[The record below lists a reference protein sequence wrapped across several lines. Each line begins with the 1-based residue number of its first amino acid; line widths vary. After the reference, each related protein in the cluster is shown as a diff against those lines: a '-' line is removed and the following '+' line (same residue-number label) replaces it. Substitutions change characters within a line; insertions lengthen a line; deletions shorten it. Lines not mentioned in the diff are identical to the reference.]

1 MNKYPAFFLLFFSGI
16 LFSLLFELRWYYIL
30 FISIL
35 YFLVLFYIRKY
46 HQKQKEEL
54 ELFRFI
60 NSYMSQISQSFVR
73 SKNILSALQETATTF
88 PSNPLQ
94 GHLLE
99 SIEILLLEGGDILSA
114 EKKALDYLERIAPC
128 ERLHTLHEFMRL
140 AENQGGD
147 CQKEFIL
154 LEKMRLVWERT
165 MLKYHQLLTE
175 TRNFTV
181 LLYAFML
188 FICIF
193 VLHAFPIELSILQLE
208 FIQITNCILVSLLV
222 VFYALLDKQL
232 CCQLLRPPSKMDT
245 KKELESAFPKWLFD
259 LMLLMQR
266 NSVESAILQSLSTAP
281 EILQPEL
288 QKLSESLIAYP
299 GEITVFTTFLADY
312 ELPQVEMNMRKL
324 YALSIGA
331 EEKADSINFMIEAN
345 MDSLMHSE
353 EKRYELK
360 GGISTLFQFLP
371 LLVVSF
377 GMLIYCAAIIFVS
390 LSHINHL
397 FE

>member
-1 MNKYPAFFLLFFSGI
+1 
-16 LFSLLFELRWYYIL
+16 
-30 FISIL
+30 
-35 YFLVLFYIRKY
+35 
-46 HQKQKEEL
+46 
-54 ELFRFI
+54 
-60 NSYMSQISQSFVR
+60 
-73 SKNILSALQETATTF
+73 
-88 PSNPLQ
+88 
-94 GHLLE
+94 
-99 SIEILLLEGGDILSA
+99 
-114 EKKALDYLERIAPC
+114 
-128 ERLHTLHEFMRL
+128 
-140 AENQGGD
+140 
-147 CQKEFIL
+147 
-154 LEKMRLVWERT
+154 
-165 MLKYHQLLTE
+165 
-175 TRNFTV
+175 
-181 LLYAFML
+181 
-188 FICIF
+188 
-193 VLHAFPIELSILQLE
+193 
-208 FIQITNCILVSLLV
+208 
-222 VFYALLDKQL
+222 
-232 CCQLLRPPSKMDT
+232 MDT

-259 LMLLMQR
+259 LMLLIQR